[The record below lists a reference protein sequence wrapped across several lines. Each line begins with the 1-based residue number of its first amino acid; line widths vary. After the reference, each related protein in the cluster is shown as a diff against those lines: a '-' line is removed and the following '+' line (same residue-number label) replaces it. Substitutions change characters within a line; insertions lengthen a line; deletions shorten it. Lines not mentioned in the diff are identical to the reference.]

1 MEKIFDI
8 AKDSEQKWG
17 VIAQGIDGN
26 FEETDLELDN
36 KLSEKIDR
44 DSFIISDNNGY
55 IIAIVDKDGVH
66 SIDYKIKDDSL
77 NDILYGINIAIKN
90 KASKDE
96 LNEERIRA
104 TGEEGKKLNKVIDDD
119 KFIITDKNGYIVA
132 RIDKNGVKSV
142 AENTNNAIVCMVLS
156 ENYYPTE
163 APTRDEDGNVTF
175 AKVIYGTGE
184 SGTITISYINK
195 NASSM
200 SIVYGNKT
208 VLASIDRDE
217 NGNVIKLTFN

>member
-1 MEKIFDI
+1 M
-8 AKDSEQKWG
+8 
-17 VIAQGIDGN
+17 
-26 FEETDLELDN
+26 
-36 KLSEKIDR
+36 
-44 DSFIISDNNGY
+44 
-55 IIAIVDKDGVH
+55 
-66 SIDYKIKDDSL
+66 

-175 AKVIYGTGE
+175 AKVIFGTGE